1 MKSLYGNFRQV
12 SFSDVFTSYEVF
24 TQEKENCQIPIDIEE
39 SQLKTIYYLLYSR
52 YANSTIASS
61 DTNRFKYDFF
71 SIIFSY
77 GPTWSKKLLLQQ
89 QIRNLT
95 EDELIK
101 GGSAIYNTALN
112 PSTAPST
119 QTLDELNYINSQ
131 NTTKYKKSKAEALTL
146 QYSLLEDNI
155 TEEFLN
161 KFKRLFLTV
170 VMPEKPLWYETVQ
183 NNSEEE

>member
-1 MKSLYGNFRQV
+1 MESLYGNFRQV
-12 SFSDVFTSYEVF
+12 TFSDVFSSYEQF
-24 TQEKENCQIPIDIEE
+24 NAEKEACEIPIDIENA
-39 SQLKTIYYLLYSR
+39 QMMTLYYLLYSR

-61 DTNRFKYDFF
+61 DTNRFKYDLF

-95 EDELIK
+95 EDELLK

-119 QTLDELNYINSQ
+119 QSTEELNYINSQ

-146 QYSLLEDNI
+146 QYSLLEDTV

-170 VMPEKPLWYETVQ
+170 VAPEKPLWYETID
-183 NNSEEE
+183 NDNLEE